1 MIGKTEILNRLL
13 ACKVVTIARTDDP
26 AGLAKAAS
34 AIRKGGLD
42 VFEVTMG
49 VPGAVEVLKDL
60 SAQLAPEVL
69 LGAGT
74 VLDAETAR
82 AVILAGAQFIVTPAF
97 NPEVVTMAN
106 RYGKAVVPGAF
117 TPTEIL
123 SAWEAGADMVK
134 VFPARMGGP
143 AYIKDLLAPSA
154 PAPPG
159 SHRRGQPGQCGG
171 VPQGRSRRGG
181 HERAFG
187 QKAHCPGRLR
197 AADRNDPQAA
207 RIHRPG
213 VRLSAEKEKQVPSSG
228 AGPELNNATSKG
240 RSRLPR
246 RLNDEPSK
254 R

>member
-143 AYIKDLLAPSA
+143 AYIKDLLAPL
-154 PAPPG
+154 PQLRLVPT
-159 SHRRGQPGQCGG
+159 GG
-171 VPQGRSRRGG
+171 VSLDNAAEYLKAGAAAVGMSALLDKKLIARGD
-181 HERAFG
+181 FG
-187 QKAHCPGRLR
+187 QLTEMTLKLR
-197 AADRNDPQAA
+197 ESIDRA
-207 RIHRPG
+207 
-213 VRLSAEKEKQVPSSG
+213 SA
-228 AGPELNNATSKG
+228 
-240 RSRLPR
+240 
-246 RLNDEPSK
+246 
-254 R
+254 